1 MSKDTT
7 VSIEQL
13 FKELD
18 EHIINS
24 QFKKA
29 IRVCNKILSIN
40 SNDLEAFQCK
50 VICSMQLSNF
60 TEAIECFKN
69 PEQIQSMSFEY
80 AYCLYSTAKYQ
91 ESLAQL
97 EKQSSK
103 ETKSLELEAQIH
115 YKLEN
120 YQKTISIYE
129 NLLSKPGYSDS
140 VEFITNL
147 CAVYLDA
154 GKFNECQELLNKNKG
169 QQTKTHELAF
179 NSACLAI
186 SKNDTKTAET
196 QLKLAKKICTDSLKK
211 DGFSEEEIKEE
222 QTSIDVQL
230 GYVQQ
235 VCGNLERSLEQ
246 YQNVLEQQIGDSATL
261 VATNNSVSVRSI
273 LEFNESTT
281 PKEYTQAMDSLK
293 SLLTEAE
300 STRLNSKQKKVI
312 NYNLCLLLVQLK
324 KVSQCEELIKT
335 LKSKYGSTSSSSS
348 SSSSSSNN
356 NQVDTSFIEDLDII
370 QVSLLI
376 KEKKFKEAEKL
387 LLKNNSNSNSIKSQ
401 LLLAQIYLLD
411 NNNISKALNVLEQ
424 LDSTVSLRP
433 GIVATKV
440 ALYEK
445 SGDLEK
451 AINSLDCL
459 ITILEKQKKSE
470 KDEEIYAN
478 LLKASGNFKLKHHK
492 YKEASDMFDRVLKV
506 NPNDLIALPSYIV
519 ATSHFD
525 PSLSQKYEGK
535 LPNIK
540 FESKI
545 DIDLIEKYG
554 LTFEKKLN
562 LNDDSTTT
570 TTTTTTIKKP
580 TATTT
585 SSTTEVVKIKK
596 SKKKLPK
603 VMKPNYVPDPD
614 RWLPKWQRAN
624 AKAARSKK
632 NKDIVKGPQGI
643 ASASQTASLFV
654 QESKNTNNT
663 NNNNTQAAKS
673 EKPRNIHKKK
683 SKK

>member
-7 VSIEQL
+7 VSLEQL

-18 EHIINS
+18 EYIINS

-29 IRVCNKILSIN
+29 IRVCNKILSVDIN
-40 SNDLEAFQCK
+40 DSEAFQCK
-50 VICSMQLSNF
+50 VICLMQLSNF
-60 TEAIECFKN
+60 TEAIECFKK
-69 PEQIQSMSFEY
+69 PEQIQSMPFEY
-80 AYCLYSTAKYQ
+80 SYCLYSTAKYQ
-91 ESLAQL
+91 EALTQL

-103 ETKSLELEAQIH
+103 ETKSLELEAQIY

-129 NLLSKPGYSDS
+129 SLLSKPGYSDS

-154 GKFNECQELLNKNKG
+154 GKFNECQELLNKNKS

-179 NSACLAI
+179 NSACLSI

-235 VCGNLERSLEQ
+235 ICGNLEKSLEQ

-261 VATNNSVSVRSI
+261 VATNNSISVRSI
-273 LEFNESTT
+273 LQFNESTQ

-335 LKSKYGSTSSSSS
+335 LKSKYGSSATTQ
-348 SSSSSSNN
+348 
-356 NQVDTSFIEDLDII
+356 QVDTSFIEDLDII

-376 KEKKFKEAEKL
+376 KEKKFKDAEKL
-387 LLKNNSNSNSIKSQ
+387 LLKNSTNSSSSIKSQ

-411 NNNISKALNVLEQ
+411 SNNVAKALSVLEK

-451 AINSLDCL
+451 AINSLDDL
-459 ITILEKQKKSE
+459 ISIFEKQKKSE
-470 KDEEIYAN
+470 KDEEIYVN

-492 YKEASDMFDRVLKV
+492 YKEASDMFDRVLKI

-519 ATSHFD
+519 ATSHYD
-525 PSLSQKYEGK
+525 SSLSQKYEGK

-562 LNDDSTTT
+562 LNDDSNSSSPTTT
-570 TTTTTTIKKP
+570 NKP
-580 TATTT
+580 ATT
-585 SSTTEVVKIKK
+585 SASTEAVKIKK

-632 NKDIVKGPQGI
+632 NKDIIKGPQGI

-654 QESKNTNNT
+654 QESKNTNT
-663 NNNNTQAAKS
+663 NNNNTQSSKS

>member
-7 VSIEQL
+7 ISLEQL

-18 EHIINS
+18 ENIINS

-29 IRVCNKILSIN
+29 IRVCNKILTVN
-40 SNDLEAFQCK
+40 GNDLEAFQCK
-50 VICSMQLSNF
+50 VICLMQLSNF
-60 TEAIECFKN
+60 TEAIECFKK

-91 ESLAQL
+91 EALAQL
-97 EKQSSK
+97 EKQSSR
-103 ETKSLELEAQIH
+103 ETKSLELEAQIY

-129 NLLSKPGYSDS
+129 SLLSKPGYSDS

-154 GKFNECQELLNKNKG
+154 GKYNECQELLNKNKS

-235 VCGNLERSLEQ
+235 ICGNLEKSLEH
-246 YQNVLEQQIGDSATL
+246 YQNVLDQQIGDSATL

-273 LEFNESTT
+273 LHFNEST
-281 PKEYTQAMDSLK
+281 PKECTQAMDSLK

-300 STRLNSKQKKVI
+300 STRLNGKQKKVI

-335 LKSKYGSTSSSSS
+335 LKSKYGSGDA
-348 SSSSSSNN
+348 
-356 NQVDTSFIEDLDII
+356 NQLDTSFIEDLDII

-387 LLKNNSNSNSIKSQ
+387 LLKNTNGNNNSIKSQ

-411 NNNISKALNVLEQ
+411 NNNIAKALNVLEK

-440 ALYEK
+440 SLYEK

-459 ITILEKQKKSE
+459 ISILEKQQKKSE
-470 KDEEIYAN
+470 KDEEIYVN

-492 YKEASDMFDRVLKV
+492 YREASDMFDRVLKI

-554 LTFEKKLN
+554 LTFEKKLK
-562 LNDDSTTT
+562 LNDESNTSSSPPPPPTTNKPTSTTTSTTT
-570 TTTTTTIKKP
+570 TTT
-580 TATTT
+580 
-585 SSTTEVVKIKK
+585 EVAKIKK

-632 NKDIVKGPQGI
+632 NKDIIKGPQGI

-654 QESKNTNNT
+654 QESKNTNT
-663 NNNNTQAAKS
+663 NNNNSQNSKS

>member
-7 VSIEQL
+7 VSLEQL

-18 EHIINS
+18 EYIINS

-29 IRVCNKILSIN
+29 IRVCNKILSVN
-40 SNDLEAFQCK
+40 GNDSEAFQCK
-50 VICSMQLSNF
+50 VICLMQLSNF
-60 TEAIECFKN
+60 TEAIECFKK
-69 PEQIQSMSFEY
+69 PEQIQSMQFEY
-80 AYCLYSTAKYQ
+80 SYCLYSTAKYQ
-91 ESLAQL
+91 EALTQL

-103 ETKSLELEAQIH
+103 ETKSLELEAQIY

-129 NLLSKPGYSDS
+129 SLLSKPGYSDS
-140 VEFITNL
+140 IEFITNL

-154 GKFNECQELLNKNKG
+154 GKFNECQELLNKNKS

-235 VCGNLERSLEQ
+235 ICGNLEKSLEQ
-246 YQNVLEQQIGDSATL
+246 YQNVLEQQVGDSATL
-261 VATNNSVSVRSI
+261 VATNNSISVRSI
-273 LEFNESTT
+273 LQSDQWSTQ
-281 PKEYTQAMDSLK
+281 PKEYTHAMDSLK

-335 LKSKYGSTSSSSS
+335 LKSKYGQQQ
-348 SSSSSSNN
+348 
-356 NQVDTSFIEDLDII
+356 QVDTSFIEDLDII

-376 KEKKFKEAEKL
+376 KEKKFKDAEKL
-387 LLKNNSNSNSIKSQ
+387 LLKNNNNTTTGGSIKSQ

-411 NNNISKALNVLEQ
+411 NNNVAKALSILEK
-424 LDSTVSLRP
+424 LDSSVSSRP

-451 AINSLDCL
+451 AINSLDDL
-459 ITILEKQKKSE
+459 ISIFDKQKKSE
-470 KDEEIYAN
+470 KDEEVYVN

-492 YKEASDMFDRVLKV
+492 YREASDMFDRVLRI

-562 LNDDSTTT
+562 LNEDSNSSSPTTT
-570 TTTTTTIKKP
+570 TTKSTKP

-585 SSTTEVVKIKK
+585 PTPTEVVKIKK

-632 NKDIVKGPQGI
+632 NKDIIKGPQGI

-654 QESKNTNNT
+654 QESKNTNT
-663 NNNNTQAAKS
+663 NNNNTQSSKS